1 MIPPQDSTW
10 LFTAN
15 DLEKVTLAIG
25 HDLLIDQLIVRM
37 EQAIADFSANQTAIP
52 VRTGF
57 NYQSP
62 YEGLVEFMPIYD
74 KPTEVALKV
83 VGYHPKNPGTFNLPS
98 ILSNITTYDTST
110 GHLKTVM
117 DGVLPTALRTGVASA
132 LASKAMAKPQ
142 SQTLGLIGCGAQSV
156 VQLHAISRLFPLTK
170 VLYYDIDASAENS
183 FLDRIAFL
191 GLEAEFVQSPIARQL
206 EESDIICTATSIE
219 VGKGPL
225 FQEYSC
231 QDHLHINAVGS
242 DFPGKIEL
250 PKTLLRKSFV
260 VPDFLEQAKKEGE
273 CQQLLDSEIG
283 PEWVDFMKAP
293 EQWSAI
299 QQQLSVFDSTGWPL
313 EDLVVARLF
322 CELATELGYGSQI
335 PIENTTGDV
344 RNPYDFIT
352 RKVKA

>member
-1 MIPPQDSTW
+1 MNQPQDRTW

-37 EQAIADFSANQTAIP
+37 EQAITDFSASQTAIP

-57 NYQSP
+57 NYKSP

-74 KPTEVALKV
+74 KPDEVALKV

-98 ILSNITTYDTST
+98 ILSNITTYDTRT

-142 SQTLGLIGCGAQSV
+142 SETLGLIGCGAQSV

-170 VLYYDIDASAENS
+170 VLYYDIDKAAEQS
-183 FLDRIAFL
+183 FMDRIAFL
-191 GLEAEFVQSPIARQL
+191 ELEAEFVPTPIDKQL

-225 FQEYSC
+225 FQQYIC
-231 QDHLHINAVGS
+231 KDHLHFNAVGS

-250 PKTLLRKSFV
+250 PRTLLQNSFV

-273 CQQLLDSEIG
+273 CQQLEDAEIG
-283 PEWVDFMKAP
+283 PELVDFMNTP
-293 EQWSAI
+293 EKWGAI
-299 QQQLSVFDSTGWPL
+299 QKQLSVFDSTGWPL

-322 CELATELGYGSQI
+322 CELATELGYGTQI
-335 PIENTTGDV
+335 PLENTKGDV
-344 RNPYDFIT
+344 RNPYDFISK
-352 RKVKA
+352 KVKA